1 MLRSLKDIE
10 GYKVSASDGELGKV
24 SDFLLDDERWVIRYL
39 VVQTS
44 NSFFQDGRQVLISPI
59 FFRQAE
65 WATRQFHLALTSE
78 KVKDS
83 PSIDVRKPVSRQ
95 HEQDYYRYYGYPNYW
110 EYTGFLGMSMYPGS
124 LAPGQWRE
132 GAAERSKKPSEDG
145 HLRSDKEIRGY
156 HVEGR
161 DAAIGHIQ
169 DCIVD
174 DETWKI
180 RYLVVDT
187 SNWWFGKSVLIAP
200 HWASRISW
208 NEMKVFVDLSRQKIK
223 DSPEWNA
230 ETAVNREYE
239 TRLYDYYGRPAD
251 WTTGGFAESAR
262 PELR

>member
-10 GYKVSASDGELGKV
+10 GYVVSASDGEIGEV
-24 SDFLLDDERWVIRYL
+24 ADFLFDDERWVIRYL
-39 VVQTS
+39 VVEAGG
-44 NSFFQDGRQVLISPI
+44 SFFKDGRQVLISPI

-78 KVKDS
+78 KVKNS
-83 PSIDVRKPVSRQ
+83 PSIDVHEPVSRQ
-95 HEQDYYRYYGYPNYW
+95 HEQDYNRYYGYPNYW
-110 EYTGFLGMSMYPGS
+110 EYSGFWGMSTYPAG
-124 LAPGQWRE
+124 LAPGQWNE
-132 GAAERSKKPSEDG
+132 GAAERSKKPSGDG

-156 HVEGR
+156 HIEGS
-161 DAAIGHIQ
+161 DEAIGHIQ

-174 DETWKI
+174 DETWKV

-187 SNWWFGKSVLIAP
+187 SNWWLGKSVLIAP

-208 NEMKVFVDLSRQKIK
+208 KDRKVFVDLSRQKIK
-223 DSPEWNA
+223 NSPEWNA
-230 ETAVNREYE
+230 ETAVNRAYE

-251 WTTGGFAESAR
+251 WSPGGFAESAR